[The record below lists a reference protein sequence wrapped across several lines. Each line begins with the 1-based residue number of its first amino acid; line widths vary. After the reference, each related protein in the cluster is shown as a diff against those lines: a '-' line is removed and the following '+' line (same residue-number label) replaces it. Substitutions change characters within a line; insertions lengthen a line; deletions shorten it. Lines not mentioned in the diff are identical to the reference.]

1 MANLLG
7 VARAPDLI
15 CDLPRG
21 RIGSA
26 TLEIEPPSFSEDG
39 SVLHVVERLRRAA
52 VPMAIVNDARGTL
65 TGVVTSTDL
74 LQTILGEKPGGE
86 KD

>member
-1 MANLLG
+1 MAKILAE
-7 VARAPDLI
+7 V
-15 CDLPRG
+15 
-21 RIGSA
+21 
-26 TLEIEPPSFSEDG
+26 DG
-39 SVLHVVERLRRAA
+39 SVLHAVERLRHAA